1 MEKGIM
7 DKIKEQRIR
16 EKIAEYIIEMT
27 QKYEKLKRDDLAINP
42 FLAGAL
48 KLDSEEK
55 IWKFFITQ
63 RLQRG
68 IVTSFGSLLQEIAKI
83 LDSEANIEDIDLVIK
98 KDNKIHYVQLKS
110 GPEGFTRPALRK
122 TKSAFD
128 KLKAKDPK
136 CVSTVAFCY
145 GIKSQISKIWG
156 KEVYESADIVL
167 VGKEFWDY
175 FFGDGFYEKL
185 INIFKTIEIDK
196 EQPAIKRKS
205 SDEILKT
212 VCEKILSEKATK

>member
-1 MEKGIM
+1 M
-7 DKIKEQRIR
+7 DKNREQKIR
-16 EKIAEYIIEMT
+16 DKIAEYIIEMM
-27 QKYEKLKRDDLAINP
+27 QKYEKLKRADLAINP

-83 LDSEANIEDIDLVIK
+83 LDSDARMEDIDLVIK
-98 KDNKIHYVQLKS
+98 KDNKIHYIQLKS

-128 KLKAKDPK
+128 KLKAKNPD
-136 CVSTVAFCY
+136 CITAICFCY

-156 KEVYESADIVL
+156 KEVYASADIVL

-175 FFGDGFYEKL
+175 FFGNGFYEKL
-185 INIFKTIEIDK
+185 IDIFKTIEIG
-196 EQPAIKRKS
+196 QQATTIKRKS
-205 SDEILKT
+205 FDDILNT
-212 VCEKILSEKATK
+212 VYKQILNEKS

>member
-7 DKIKEQRIR
+7 DKVKEQKIR
-16 EKIAEYIIEMT
+16 DKIAEYIIEMT

-48 KLDSEEK
+48 KLDTEEK

-68 IVTSFGSLLQEIAKI
+68 IVTSFGSLLQEVAKI
-83 LDSEANIEDIDLVIK
+83 LDSEANMEDIDLVIK
-98 KDNKIHYVQLKS
+98 KGDKTHYVQLKS

-128 KLKAKDPK
+128 KLKVKYPK
-136 CVSTVAFCY
+136 CVTTIAFCY
-145 GIKSQISKIWG
+145 GIKGQISKIWG
-156 KEVYESADIVL
+156 KEVYSSADIVL

-196 EQPAIKRKS
+196 GQAIIKRKS
-205 SDEILKT
+205 FDEILKT
-212 VCEKILSEKATK
+212 VYERILNEK

>member
-1 MEKGIM
+1 M
-7 DKIKEQRIR
+7 DKNKEQKIR
-16 EKIAEYIIEMT
+16 EKIAEYIIKMT

-48 KLDSEEK
+48 KLDTEEK
-55 IWKFFITQ
+55 VWKFFITQ

-98 KDNKIHYVQLKS
+98 KNNKIHYIQLKS

-128 KLKAKDPK
+128 KLKAKNPK
-136 CVSTVAFCY
+136 CITTIAFCY
-145 GIKSQISKIWG
+145 GVKTQISKIWG
-156 KEVYESADIVL
+156 REVYESADLAL

-175 FFGDGFYEKL
+175 FFGEGFYEKL

-196 EQPAIKRKS
+196 KQMVIKRKS
-205 SDEILKT
+205 FDEILKT
-212 VCEKILSEKATK
+212 VYERFLNEK

>member
-1 MEKGIM
+1 MEKNIM
-7 DKIKEQRIR
+7 DKNEELQIR
-16 EKIAEYIIEMT
+16 KKIAEYIIKMT

-83 LDSEANIEDIDLVIK
+83 LDSEANMEDIDLVIK
-98 KDNKIHYVQLKS
+98 KDNKTHYVQLKS

-128 KLKAKDPK
+128 KLKTKNPA
-136 CVSTVAFCY
+136 CVTTIAFCY
-145 GIKSQISKIWG
+145 GVKSQISKIWG
-156 KEVYESADIVL
+156 KEVYGSADIVL

-175 FFGDGFYEKL
+175 FFGEGFYEKL
-185 INIFKTIEIDK
+185 ITIFKTIDISK
-196 EQPAIKRKS
+196 EQVTVKRKS
-205 SDEILKT
+205 FDEVLKT
-212 VCEKILSEKATK
+212 VYNRILNEKVKK

>member
-1 MEKGIM
+1 M
-7 DKIKEQRIR
+7 DKNKERQIR
-16 EKIAEYIIEMT
+16 EKIAGYIIEMT
-27 QKYEKLKRDDLAINP
+27 QKYEKLKREDLAINP

-68 IVTSFGSLLQEIAKI
+68 IVTSFGSLLQEVAKI

-98 KDNKIHYVQLKS
+98 KDDKIHYVQLKS

-128 KLKAKDPK
+128 KLKARNPS
-136 CVSTVAFCY
+136 CITTIAFCY

-175 FFGDGFYEKL
+175 FFGEGFYEEL
-185 INIFKTIEIDK
+185 INIFKTIEIGK
-196 EQPAIKRKS
+196 GQATIKRKS
-205 SDEILKT
+205 FDDILKT
-212 VCEKILSEKATK
+212 AYERILNEK

>member
-1 MEKGIM
+1 M
-7 DKIKEQRIR
+7 DKNKEQKIR
-16 EKIAEYIIEMT
+16 KKIAEYIIEMT

-83 LDSEANIEDIDLVIK
+83 LDSEANMEDIDLVIK

-128 KLKAKDPK
+128 KLKAKNSA
-136 CVSTVAFCY
+136 CVTTIAFCY
-145 GIKSQISKIWG
+145 GVKNQISKIWG
-156 KEVYESADIVL
+156 KEVYSSADVVL

-175 FFGDGFYEKL
+175 FFGDGFYEEL
-185 INIFKTIEIDK
+185 INIFKTIEFDK
-196 EQPAIKRKS
+196 EQATIKRKS
-205 SDEILKT
+205 FDEILKM
-212 VCEKILSEKATK
+212 VYERILKEKIKK

>member
-7 DKIKEQRIR
+7 DKNKEQKIR
-16 EKIAEYIIEMT
+16 EKIAKYIVEMT

-48 KLDSEEK
+48 KLDTEEK
-55 IWKFFITQ
+55 VWKFFITQ

-83 LDSEANIEDIDLVIK
+83 LDSEANMEDIDLVIK
-98 KDNKIHYVQLKS
+98 KENKTHYVQLKS

-122 TKSAFD
+122 TKIAFD

-136 CVSTVAFCY
+136 CVTTIAFCY
-145 GIKSQISKIWG
+145 GVKSQISKIWG
-156 KEVYESADIVL
+156 KEVYSSADIAL

-185 INIFKTIEIDK
+185 INIFKTVEIG
-196 EQPAIKRKS
+196 QPTVKRKS
-205 SDEILKT
+205 FDGILKT
-212 VCEKILSEKATK
+212 VYERILNEK

>member
-1 MEKGIM
+1 M
-7 DKIKEQRIR
+7 DKNKEKQIR
-16 EKIAEYIIEMT
+16 EKIAKYITAMV
-27 QKYEKLKRDDLAINP
+27 QKYEKLKREDLAINP

-55 IWKFFITQ
+55 IYKFFITQ

-83 LDSEANIEDIDLVIK
+83 LDSDAKIEDIDLVIK
-98 KDNKIHYVQLKS
+98 KENKVHYIQLKS

-122 TKSAFD
+122 TKGAFK
-128 KLKAKDPK
+128 KLKTKDLT
-136 CVSTVAFCY
+136 CITTIAFCY
-145 GIKSQISKIWG
+145 GVKNQLSKIWG

-175 FFGDGFYEKL
+175 FFGEGCYKKL
-185 INIFKTIEIDK
+185 INIFKTVEVSK
-196 EQPAIKRKS
+196 EHGGSIRQS
-205 SDEILKT
+205 FDVILKT
-212 VCEKILSEKATK
+212 VYERILKER

>member
-1 MEKGIM
+1 M
-7 DKIKEQRIR
+7 DKNKEQKIR

-27 QKYEKLKRDDLAINP
+27 RKYEKLKRENLAVNP

-48 KLDSEEK
+48 KLESEED
-55 IWKFFITQ
+55 ILKFFITQ

-83 LDSEANIEDIDLVIK
+83 LDSEANKEDIDLVIK
-98 KDNKIHYVQLKS
+98 KGDKVHYVQLKS

-122 TKSAFD
+122 TKGAFS
-128 KLKAKDPK
+128 KLKVENPQ
-136 CVSTVAFCY
+136 CVTTIAFCY
-145 GIKSQISKIWG
+145 GIKSQLSKIWG
-156 KEVYESADIVL
+156 KELYESADIVL

-185 INIFKTIEIDK
+185 INIFKTIEIGK
-196 EQPAIKRKS
+196 EQTTIKRKS
-205 SDEILKT
+205 FDEILKM
-212 VCEKILSEKATK
+212 VYERMLREKVKK

>member
-1 MEKGIM
+1 M
-7 DKIKEQRIR
+7 DKTKEQKIR
-16 EKIAEYIIEMT
+16 GKIAEYIIEMT

-68 IVTSFGSLLQEIAKI
+68 IVTSFGSLLQEITKI
-83 LDSEANIEDIDLVIK
+83 LDSEAHMEDIDLIIK
-98 KDNKIHYVQLKS
+98 KDNKTHYVQLKS

-122 TKSAFD
+122 TKIAFD
-128 KLKAKDPK
+128 KLKAKNSA
-136 CVSTVAFCY
+136 CVTTIAFCY
-145 GIKSQISKIWG
+145 GVKSQISKIWG

-167 VGKEFWDY
+167 VGEEFWDY

-185 INIFKTIEIDK
+185 INIFKTIEISK
-196 EQPAIKRKS
+196 EQSAIKRKS
-205 SDEILKT
+205 FDEILKT
-212 VCEKILSEKATK
+212 VYEQILNEK

>member
-1 MEKGIM
+1 M
-7 DKIKEQRIR
+7 DKNKEQRIR
-16 EKIAEYIIEMT
+16 EKITKYIIEIT

-48 KLDSEEK
+48 KLDNEEK

-83 LDSEANIEDIDLVIK
+83 LDSEANMEDIDLVIK
-98 KDNKIHYVQLKS
+98 KDKKIHYVQLKS

-128 KLKAKDPK
+128 KLKAKNPA
-136 CVSTVAFCY
+136 CVTTIAFCY
-145 GIKSQISKIWG
+145 GVKSQISKIWG
-156 KEVYESADIVL
+156 KEVYGSADIIL

-175 FFGDGFYEKL
+175 FFGDSFYEKL
-185 INIFKTIEIDK
+185 INIFKTIEISK
-196 EQPAIKRKS
+196 EQSAIKRKS
-205 SDEILKT
+205 FDEILKA
-212 VCEKILSEKATK
+212 VYEKILNEKQR

>member
-1 MEKGIM
+1 M

>member
-1 MEKGIM
+1 M

-16 EKIAEYIIEMT
+16 EKIAKYIIEMT

-55 IWKFFITQ
+55 IWEFFITQ

-83 LDSEANIEDIDLVIK
+83 LDSEANMEDIDLVIK
-98 KDNKIHYVQLKS
+98 KDNKVHYVQLKS

-128 KLKAKDPK
+128 KLKAKDTK
-136 CVSTVAFCY
+136 CVTTIAFCY

-175 FFGDGFYEKL
+175 FFGEGFYEKL
-185 INIFKTIEIDK
+185 INIFKTIEIGK
-196 EQPAIKRKS
+196 GQTTIKRKS
-205 SDEILKT
+205 FDDILKT
-212 VCEKILSEKATK
+212 VYERILNEK